1 VNMECEHMRGE
12 VYGIREGGLYGIREG
27 GYVGMYGKQVFQG
40 LGTSF
45 SLRDN
50 FKRKGIGDYGKD
62 VSLISVKGNAPQNS
76 TAYAGNERFK
86 DAHSQ

>member
-1 VNMECEHMRGE
+1 MG
-12 VYGIREGGLYGIREG
+12 YGKG
-27 GYVGMYGKQVFQG
+27 GYMGYGKGGMLVWYGKQVFQG

-50 FKRKGIGDYGKD
+50 FKRKGIGDYGRD

-76 TAYAGNERFK
+76 TAYAGNERFR
-86 DAHSQ
+86 DAHSH